1 MALRPPMKDCNLF
14 FFDCET
20 GGLNPATS
28 DMVEVACIITDSTG
42 CNVLHEYSA
51 KVLPAKPV
59 DPDAARINGYDA
71 ETWAVQG
78 VNLDI
83 AMVRMLEKA
92 KHSVFVSHN
101 TPFDW
106 GFFDRAMALRGQRWP
121 GDYHKIDTVALA
133 TPLLKAGH
141 IANVKLATLTAHFGI
156 AHETHRAM
164 GDAKACRDVYLKLME
179 IYAPLFIQGVAAV
192 TGS

>member
-20 GGLNPATS
+20 GGLNPAHC
-28 DMVEVACIITDSTG
+28 DMIEVACIVTDPTG
-42 CNVLHEYSA
+42 LDVLAEYTA
-51 KVLPAKPV
+51 KVLPLKPV
-59 DPDAARINGYDA
+59 DPGAARVNGYTADA
-71 ETWAVQG
+71 WAAEAI
-78 VNLDI
+78 NLDI
-83 AMVRMLEKA
+83 AMVEMLSKA
-92 KHSVFVSHN
+92 RNSVFVSHN

-141 IANVKLATLTAHFGI
+141 VANIKLATLTQHFGI
-156 AHETHRAM
+156 AHEAHRAM
-164 GDAKACRDVYLKLME
+164 ADAKACRDVYLKLME
-179 IYAPLFIQGVAAV
+179 IYAPLFEMTPTPVVI
-192 TGS
+192 